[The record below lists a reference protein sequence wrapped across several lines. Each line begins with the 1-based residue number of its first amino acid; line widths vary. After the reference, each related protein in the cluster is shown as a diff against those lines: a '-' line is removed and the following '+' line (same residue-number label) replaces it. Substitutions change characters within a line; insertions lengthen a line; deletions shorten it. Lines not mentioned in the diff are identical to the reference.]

1 MHLKKPARLPVNKK
15 EKPIGVFDSG
25 IGGLTVLKEIFR
37 ELPYEST
44 IYLGDTA
51 RVPYGIRSPE
61 TVTRY
66 SSENVRFLVSQDIK
80 ALVIACNTASSVSLE
95 AIRGMV
101 SVPVAGVIDP
111 GAKTAAASTKNKK
124 VCVIGTAATIKS
136 GSYSRAIKAIDP
148 GIEVFGLACPLFVPL
163 VEEGWTEGRIVSM
176 IAEKYL
182 ENIKD
187 KDIDTLVLGCTHYP
201 LLKKVISEAIGQK
214 VNLID
219 SAIET
224 ANEIRRILGALSL
237 LKDSAI
243 DSFRK
248 FYVTDSP
255 DRFQEVGENFLGEK
269 INYIK
274 KIELETEAA

>member
-1 MHLKKPARLPVNKK
+1 MNSKKALRLLVNKK
-15 EKPIGVFDSG
+15 EKPIGIFDSG
-25 IGGLTVLKEIFR
+25 LGGLTVLKEIFR

-66 SSENVRFLVSQDIK
+66 SSENVRFLISRDIK

-95 AIRGMV
+95 AIKDIV
-101 SVPVAGVIDP
+101 SVPVVGVIDP

-124 VCVIGTAATIKS
+124 VGVIGTIATIKS
-136 GSYSRAIKAIDP
+136 GSYTRAIKAIDP
-148 GIEVFGLACPLFVPL
+148 GIEVFGLSCPLFVPL

-176 IAEKYL
+176 IAGKYL

-187 KDIDTLVLGCTHYP
+187 KGIDTLVLGCTHYP
-201 LLKKVISEAIGQK
+201 LLKKVISEEMGQEI
-214 VNLID
+214 NLID

-224 ANEIRRILGALSL
+224 ANEIRRILGISSL
-237 LKDSAI
+237 LKDSAT
-243 DSFRK
+243 DTFRE

-255 DRFQEVGENFLGEK
+255 DRFQELGENFLGNQ

-274 KIELETEAA
+274 KIELETEAS

>member
-1 MHLKKPARLPVNKK
+1 M
-15 EKPIGVFDSG
+15 
-25 IGGLTVLKEIFR
+25 
-37 ELPYEST
+37 
-44 IYLGDTA
+44 
-51 RVPYGIRSPE
+51 
-61 TVTRY
+61 
-66 SSENVRFLVSQDIK
+66 
-80 ALVIACNTASSVSLE
+80 
-95 AIRGMV
+95 
-101 SVPVAGVIDP
+101 
-111 GAKTAAASTKNKK
+111 
-124 VCVIGTAATIKS
+124 
-136 GSYSRAIKAIDP
+136 
-148 GIEVFGLACPLFVPL
+148 PL

>member
-1 MHLKKPARLPVNKK
+1 MNSKETARLRVNKK

-44 IYLGDTA
+44 VYLGDTA

-66 SSENVRFLVSQDIK
+66 SSENVGFLISRDIK

-95 AIRGMV
+95 AIKDMV
-101 SVPVAGVIDP
+101 SIPVAGVIYP

-124 VCVIGTAATIKS
+124 VGVIGTSATIKS
-136 GSYSRAIKAIDP
+136 GSYTKAIKAIDP
-148 GIEVFGLACPLFVPL
+148 EIEVFATACPLFVPL
-163 VEEGWTEGRIVSM
+163 VEEGWTEGRIVGM

-187 KDIDTLVLGCTHYP
+187 KGIDTLVLGCTHYP

-214 VNLID
+214 INLID
-219 SAIET
+219 SAVET
-224 ANEIRRILGALSL
+224 ANEIRHILGASSL
-237 LKDSAI
+237 LKD
-243 DSFRK
+243 DSTDTFRE

-269 INYIK
+269 INHIK
-274 KIELETEAA
+274 KIELEMEAS